1 MKTFN
6 EYISEAL
13 ISKHSSID
21 KPVKD
26 IPSEY
31 IHDKEIKIGSHY
43 LVKKDGE
50 ETLLGKVVFY
60 LLDHGPSKK
69 ADIWKGCGFKQ
80 NYYGTSLN
88 AWTGGNYGRGKN
100 PVLKRNGRLL
110 ELVPFEEWD

>member
-6 EYISEAL
+6 EYILEAL
-13 ISKHSSID
+13 VSKHSSTNQS
-21 KPVKD
+21 VKE

-31 IHDKEIKIGSHY
+31 IHGKEIKIGSHY

-50 ETLLGKVVFY
+50 QTLLGKVVFY
-60 LLDHGPSKK
+60 LLDNGPSKK
-69 ADIWKGCGFKQ
+69 RDIWEGCGFKP

-88 AWTGGNYGRGKN
+88 GWTGGIDAHGKN

-110 ELVPFEEWD
+110 ELVPFEQWD